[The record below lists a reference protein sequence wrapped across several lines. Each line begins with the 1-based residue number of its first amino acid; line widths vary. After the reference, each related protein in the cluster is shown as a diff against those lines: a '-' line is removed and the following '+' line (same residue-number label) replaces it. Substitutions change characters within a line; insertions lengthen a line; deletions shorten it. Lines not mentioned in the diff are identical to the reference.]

1 MPLSDRTGF
10 IALLE
15 QLRQDDDAA
24 VAAAARDI
32 HARMEEEGVTWEAL
46 IVDPSA
52 DDDYD
57 DDDEGGA
64 VFIPAS
70 DTASDSE
77 LIDSLLAAEGLSDD
91 TRDELMD
98 YKQDIAAGEFTEA
111 DSQYLR
117 ALAKRLSS
125 TA

>member
-1 MPLSDRTGF
+1 MPISDRTGF

-24 VAAAARDI
+24 VVAAARDI
-32 HARMEEEGVTWEAL
+32 TQHMEAEGLTWEAL
-46 IVDPSA
+46 IVDPAA
-52 DDDYD
+52 DHDDYD
-57 DDDEGGA
+57 DEGGGA
-64 VFIPAS
+64 VFVPAS
-70 DTASDSE
+70 DTASDAE

-98 YKQDIAAGEFTEA
+98 YKQDIAEGEFTEA

-117 ALAKRLSS
+117 ALAKRL
-125 TA
+125 AG

>member
-24 VAAAARDI
+24 VVAAARDI
-32 HARMEEEGVTWEAL
+32 AQRMEADGVTWDAL
-46 IVDPSA
+46 IVDPESEDFDDA
-52 DDDYD
+52 GDDD
-57 DDDEGGA
+57 A
-64 VFIPAS
+64 AITPVS
-70 DTASDSE
+70 DAAGDAE
-77 LIDSLLAAEGLSDD
+77 LIDALLARDDLSED

-98 YKQDIAAGEFTEA
+98 YKQDIAEGEFTEA

-117 ALAKRLSS
+117 ALAKRLD
-125 TA
+125 A